1 MTDRLDDLLF
11 SIGEEQN
18 DRVDFDQMYA
28 DLLQKQKEEEKK
40 RSTRRS
46 RFVRYGA
53 MAACAVALVGIGA
66 AMVNSSRFKAEA
78 PAEAAMT
85 EECVEGSA
93 AAEEAPAE
101 AAPAEEP
108 MMAEAQEAADT
119 AATEAAPEEGADDKG
134 FKSTATAAGGAGV
147 EIGTCDDA
155 WSRLKAAGIEAEPYD
170 SEDAPEAGYA
180 LMTGEGGPQTF
191 VLVRFDAYEGRIT
204 TAALDAQ
211 TVVLCGGQGM
221 TLFGAAKGALQ
232 IARAKNEAL
241 KKAP

>member
-28 DLLQKQKEEEKK
+28 DLLKKHKEEEKK
-40 RSTRRS
+40 HSIRRP

-66 AMVNSSRFKAEA
+66 AMVNSSHFKAEA

-93 AAEEAPAE
+93 AAEEE
-101 AAPAEEP
+101 AAQEAP
-108 MMAEAQEAADT
+108 MMAAAQETEAPV
-119 AATEAAPEEGADDKG
+119 ATESAPKEE
-134 FKSTATAAGGAGV
+134 AAGGPWDGATLAMQTDDTDDIEI
-147 EIGTCDDA
+147 EIGVCPDA
-155 WSRLKAAGIEAEPYD
+155 ESRLKAAGIEAEPYD

-180 LMTGEGGPQTF
+180 LMTGDGEAIWNAGSGVYRVTLNGDIAEQ
-191 VLVRFDAYEGRIT
+191 LKE
-204 TAALDAQ
+204 
-211 TVVLCGGQGM
+211 LC
-221 TLFGAAKGALQ
+221 
-232 IARAKNEAL
+232 E
-241 KKAP
+241 

>member
-40 RSTRRS
+40 SSTRRS

-66 AMVNSSRFKAEA
+66 AMINSSRPA
-78 PAEAAMT
+78 PEAAIHAPMSDGYT
-85 EECVEGSA
+85 AAA

-180 LMTGEGGPQTF
+180 LMTGEGEAIWNAGSGVYRVTLNGDIAEQ
-191 VLVRFDAYEGRIT
+191 LKE
-204 TAALDAQ
+204 
-211 TVVLCGGQGM
+211 LC
-221 TLFGAAKGALQ
+221 
-232 IARAKNEAL
+232 E
-241 KKAP
+241 

>member
-40 RSTRRS
+40 RSIRRS

-108 MMAEAQEAADT
+108 MMAEAQETEAPV
-119 AATEAAPEEGADDKG
+119 ATESAPKEE
-134 FKSTATAAGGAGV
+134 AAGGLWDGATLAMQTDDTDGIEI
-147 EIGTCDDA
+147 EIGVCA
-155 WSRLKAAGIEAEPYD
+155 EAESRLKAAGIAAEPY
-170 SEDAPEAGYA
+170 EGGGAPQEGYA
-180 LMTGEGGPQTF
+180 LMTGEGEAIWNAGSGVYKVTLNGDIAEQ
-191 VLVRFDAYEGRIT
+191 LKE
-204 TAALDAQ
+204 
-211 TVVLCGGQGM
+211 LC
-221 TLFGAAKGALQ
+221 
-232 IARAKNEAL
+232 E
-241 KKAP
+241 

>member
-28 DLLQKQKEEEKK
+28 DLLKKHKEEEKK
-40 RSTRRS
+40 RSIRRS
-46 RFVRYGA
+46 RLVRYGA
-53 MAACAVALVGIGA
+53 MAACGVALVGIGA

-108 MMAEAQEAADT
+108 MMA
-119 AATEAAPEEGADDKG
+119 AAPEMKADE
-134 FKSTATAAGGAGV
+134 TAEAGEAAGGPWDGATLAMQTDDTDDIEI
-147 EIGTCDDA
+147 EIGVCPDA
-155 WSRLKAAGIEAEPYD
+155 ESRLKAAGIEAEPYD

-180 LMTGEGGPQTF
+180 LMTGEGEAIWNAGSGVYRVTLNGDIAEQ
-191 VLVRFDAYEGRIT
+191 LKE
-204 TAALDAQ
+204 
-211 TVVLCGGQGM
+211 LC
-221 TLFGAAKGALQ
+221 
-232 IARAKNEAL
+232 E
-241 KKAP
+241 

>member
-40 RSTRRS
+40 RSIRRS

-66 AMVNSSRFKAEA
+66 AMINSSRPA
-78 PAEAAMT
+78 PEAAIHAPMSDGYT
-85 EECVEGSA
+85 AAA

-108 MMAEAQEAADT
+108 MMAEA
-119 AATEAAPEEGADDKG
+119 APEMKADE
-134 FKSTATAAGGAGV
+134 TAEAGEAAGGPWDGATLAMQTDDTDDIEI
-147 EIGTCDDA
+147 EIGVCPDA
-155 WSRLKAAGIEAEPYD
+155 ESRLKAAGIEAEPYD

-180 LMTGEGGPQTF
+180 LMTGEGEAIWNAGSGVYRVTLNGDIAEQ
-191 VLVRFDAYEGRIT
+191 LKE
-204 TAALDAQ
+204 
-211 TVVLCGGQGM
+211 LC
-221 TLFGAAKGALQ
+221 
-232 IARAKNEAL
+232 E
-241 KKAP
+241 

>member
-40 RSTRRS
+40 RSIRRS

-66 AMVNSSRFKAEA
+66 AMINSSRPA
-78 PAEAAMT
+78 PEAAIHAPMSDGYT
-85 EECVEGSA
+85 AAA

-108 MMAEAQEAADT
+108 MMA
-119 AATEAAPEEGADDKG
+119 AAPEMKADE
-134 FKSTATAAGGAGV
+134 TAEAGEAAGGPWDGATLAMQTDDTDDIEI
-147 EIGTCDDA
+147 EIGVCPDA
-155 WSRLKAAGIEAEPYD
+155 ESRLKAAGIEAEPYD

-180 LMTGEGGPQTF
+180 LMTGEGEVIWNAGSGVYKVT
-191 VLVRFDAYEGRIT
+191 LNGDI
-204 TAALDAQ
+204 AARLKE
-211 TVVLCGGQGM
+211 LC
-221 TLFGAAKGALQ
+221 
-232 IARAKNEAL
+232 E
-241 KKAP
+241 

>member
-28 DLLQKQKEEEKK
+28 DLLKKHKEEEKK
-40 RSTRRS
+40 RSIRRS

-66 AMVNSSRFKAEA
+66 AMVNSSRPA
-78 PAEAAMT
+78 PEAAIHAPMSD
-85 EECVEGSA
+85 EYAAAA

-108 MMAEAQEAADT
+108 MMAETQEAADT
-119 AATEAAPEEGADDKG
+119 VATEAAPEEGADDKG

-180 LMTGEGGPQTF
+180 LMTGEGEAIWNAGSGVYRVTLNGDIAEQ
-191 VLVRFDAYEGRIT
+191 LKE
-204 TAALDAQ
+204 
-211 TVVLCGGQGM
+211 LC
-221 TLFGAAKGALQ
+221 
-232 IARAKNEAL
+232 E
-241 KKAP
+241 

>member
-28 DLLQKQKEEEKK
+28 DLLKKHKEEEKK
-40 RSTRRS
+40 RSIRRS

-108 MMAEAQEAADT
+108 MMAEA
-119 AATEAAPEEGADDKG
+119 APEMKADE
-134 FKSTATAAGGAGV
+134 TAEAGEAAGGPWDGATLAMQTDDTDDI
-147 EIGTCDDA
+147 EIGVCPDA
-155 WSRLKAAGIEAEPYD
+155 ESRLKAAGIEAEPYD
-170 SEDAPEAGYA
+170 GADAPEAGYA
-180 LMTGEGGPQTF
+180 LMTGEGEAIWNAGSGVYRVTLNGDIAEQ
-191 VLVRFDAYEGRIT
+191 LKE
-204 TAALDAQ
+204 
-211 TVVLCGGQGM
+211 LC
-221 TLFGAAKGALQ
+221 
-232 IARAKNEAL
+232 E
-241 KKAP
+241 

>member
-1 MTDRLDDLLF
+1 MTDRLDDLLL

-28 DLLQKQKEEEKK
+28 DLLKKHKEEEKK
-40 RSTRRS
+40 RSIRRS

-53 MAACAVALVGIGA
+53 MAACAVALIGIGA

-119 AATEAAPEEGADDKG
+119 AAPEEGADDKG

-180 LMTGEGGPQTF
+180 LMTGEGEAIWNAGSGVYRVTLNGDIAEQ
-191 VLVRFDAYEGRIT
+191 LKE
-204 TAALDAQ
+204 
-211 TVVLCGGQGM
+211 LC
-221 TLFGAAKGALQ
+221 
-232 IARAKNEAL
+232 E
-241 KKAP
+241 

>member
-11 SIGEEQN
+11 SMGEEQN

-28 DLLQKQKEEEKK
+28 DLLKKHKEEEKK
-40 RSTRRS
+40 RSIRRS

-66 AMVNSSRFKAEA
+66 AMVNSSRPA
-78 PAEAAMT
+78 PEAAIHAPMSDGYT
-85 EECVEGSA
+85 AAA

-147 EIGTCDDA
+147 AIGTCDDA

-180 LMTGEGGPQTF
+180 LMTGEGEAIWNAGSGVYRVT
-191 VLVRFDAYEGRIT
+191 LNGDI
-204 TAALDAQ
+204 AARLKE
-211 TVVLCGGQGM
+211 LC
-221 TLFGAAKGALQ
+221 
-232 IARAKNEAL
+232 E
-241 KKAP
+241 

>member
-93 AAEEAPAE
+93 AAAEEAAQE
-101 AAPAEEP
+101 AP
-108 MMAEAQEAADT
+108 MMAAAQETEAPV
-119 AATEAAPEEGADDKG
+119 ATESAPKEE
-134 FKSTATAAGGAGV
+134 AAGGPWDGATLAMQTDDTDDIEI
-147 EIGTCDDA
+147 EIGVCPDA
-155 WSRLKAAGIEAEPYD
+155 ESRLKAAGIEVEPYD

-180 LMTGEGGPQTF
+180 LMTGEGEAIWNAGSGVYRVTLNGDIAEQ
-191 VLVRFDAYEGRIT
+191 LKE
-204 TAALDAQ
+204 
-211 TVVLCGGQGM
+211 LC
-221 TLFGAAKGALQ
+221 
-232 IARAKNEAL
+232 E
-241 KKAP
+241 

>member
-40 RSTRRS
+40 RSIRRS

-66 AMVNSSRFKAEA
+66 AMINSSRPA
-78 PAEAAMT
+78 PEAAIHAPMSDGYT
-85 EECVEGSA
+85 AAA

-108 MMAEAQEAADT
+108 MMA
-119 AATEAAPEEGADDKG
+119 AAPEMKADE
-134 FKSTATAAGGAGV
+134 TAEAGEAAGGPWDGATLAMQTDDTDGIEI
-147 EIGTCDDA
+147 EIGVCADA
-155 WSRLKAAGIEAEPYD
+155 ESRLKAAGIAAEPY
-170 SEDAPEAGYA
+170 EGGGAPQEGYA
-180 LMTGEGGPQTF
+180 LMMGEGEAIWNAGSGVYRVTLNGDIAEQ
-191 VLVRFDAYEGRIT
+191 LKE
-204 TAALDAQ
+204 
-211 TVVLCGGQGM
+211 LC
-221 TLFGAAKGALQ
+221 
-232 IARAKNEAL
+232 E
-241 KKAP
+241 

>member
-40 RSTRRS
+40 RSIRRS

-66 AMVNSSRFKAEA
+66 AMVNSSRPA
-78 PAEAAMT
+78 PEAAIHAPMSDGYT
-85 EECVEGSA
+85 A
-93 AAEEAPAE
+93 AAATEEAPAE

-108 MMAEAQEAADT
+108 MMAEA
-119 AATEAAPEEGADDKG
+119 APEMKADE
-134 FKSTATAAGGAGV
+134 TAEAGEAAGGPWDGATLAMQTDDTDDIEI
-147 EIGTCDDA
+147 EIGVCPDA
-155 WSRLKAAGIEAEPYD
+155 ESRLKAAGIEAEPYD

-180 LMTGEGGPQTF
+180 LMTGEGEAIWNAGSGVYRVTLNGDIAEQ
-191 VLVRFDAYEGRIT
+191 LKE
-204 TAALDAQ
+204 
-211 TVVLCGGQGM
+211 LC
-221 TLFGAAKGALQ
+221 
-232 IARAKNEAL
+232 E
-241 KKAP
+241 

>member
-18 DRVDFDQMYA
+18 GRVDFDQMYA

-40 RSTRRS
+40 RSTRRA

-85 EECVEGSA
+85 EECVEESA
-93 AAEEAPAE
+93 PAAEEAAQE
-101 AAPAEEP
+101 AP
-108 MMAEAQEAADT
+108 MMAAAQEAADT
-119 AATEAAPEEGADDKG
+119 AAPEEGADDKG

-180 LMTGEGGPQTF
+180 LMTGEGEAIWNAGSGVYRVTLNGDIAEQ
-191 VLVRFDAYEGRIT
+191 LKE
-204 TAALDAQ
+204 
-211 TVVLCGGQGM
+211 LC
-221 TLFGAAKGALQ
+221 
-232 IARAKNEAL
+232 E
-241 KKAP
+241 

>member
-18 DRVDFDQMYA
+18 GRVDFDQMYA

-40 RSTRRS
+40 RSTRRA

-85 EECVEGSA
+85 EECVEESA
-93 AAEEAPAE
+93 PAAEEAAQE
-101 AAPAEEP
+101 AP
-108 MMAEAQEAADT
+108 MMAAAQETEAPVATESAPKEEAAD
-119 AATEAAPEEGADDKG
+119 KG
-134 FKSTATAAGGAGV
+134 SKSKDTAAGGAGV

-170 SEDAPEAGYA
+170 SEDAPEAAGYA
-180 LMTGEGGPQTF
+180 LMTGEGEAIWNAGSGVYRVTLNGDIAEQ
-191 VLVRFDAYEGRIT
+191 LKE
-204 TAALDAQ
+204 
-211 TVVLCGGQGM
+211 LC
-221 TLFGAAKGALQ
+221 
-232 IARAKNEAL
+232 E
-241 KKAP
+241 

>member
-28 DLLQKQKEEEKK
+28 DLLKKQKEEEKK
-40 RSTRRS
+40 RSIRRS

-85 EECVEGSA
+85 EECVEESA
-93 AAEEAPAE
+93 PAAEEAAQE
-101 AAPAEEP
+101 AP
-108 MMAEAQEAADT
+108 MMAAAQETEAPVATESAPKEEAAD
-119 AATEAAPEEGADDKG
+119 KG
-134 FKSTATAAGGAGV
+134 SKSTATAAGGAGV

-180 LMTGEGGPQTF
+180 LMTGEGEAIWNAGSG
-191 VLVRFDAYEGRIT
+191 VYRIT
-204 TAALDAQ
+204 LNGDIAEQLKE
-211 TVVLCGGQGM
+211 LC
-221 TLFGAAKGALQ
+221 
-232 IARAKNEAL
+232 E
-241 KKAP
+241 

>member
-40 RSTRRS
+40 RSIRRS
-46 RFVRYGA
+46 RFVRYGT

-85 EECVEGSA
+85 EECVEES
-93 AAEEAPAE
+93 
-101 AAPAEEP
+101 APAEEP
-108 MMAEAQEAADT
+108 MMAAAPEAADT
-119 AATEAAPEEGADDKG
+119 VATEAAPEKGADDKG

-180 LMTGEGGPQTF
+180 LMTGEGEAIWNAGSGVYRVTLNGDIAEQ
-191 VLVRFDAYEGRIT
+191 LKE
-204 TAALDAQ
+204 
-211 TVVLCGGQGM
+211 LC
-221 TLFGAAKGALQ
+221 
-232 IARAKNEAL
+232 E
-241 KKAP
+241 

>member
-46 RFVRYGA
+46 RFVRYSA

-66 AMVNSSRFKAEA
+66 AMINSSRFKAEA

-85 EECVEGSA
+85 EECVEESA
-93 AAEEAPAE
+93 PAAEGAAQEA
-101 AAPAEEP
+101 P
-108 MMAEAQEAADT
+108 MMAAAQETEAPVATESAPKDEAADR
-119 AATEAAPEEGADDKG
+119 GS
-134 FKSTATAAGGAGV
+134 KSKDTAAGGAGV

-155 WSRLKAAGIEAEPYD
+155 WSRLKAVGIEAEPYD

-180 LMTGEGGPQTF
+180 LMTGEGEAIWNAGSGVYRVTLNGDIAEQ
-191 VLVRFDAYEGRIT
+191 LKE
-204 TAALDAQ
+204 
-211 TVVLCGGQGM
+211 LC
-221 TLFGAAKGALQ
+221 
-232 IARAKNEAL
+232 E
-241 KKAP
+241 